1 MSSGT
6 VSLNQLGKVVA
17 GNVEMTIDPSLG
29 ARILTFSLN
38 GSNILLEAPAVAGTD
53 NANNFGVTYWPSPQT
68 AWGWPPIAAIDN
80 EKYDGIVSENEL
92 VFTSGEATLLDGG
105 VIALTKRFAPVLGKN
120 AIDVTYQLKNIGK
133 VPVTLAA
140 WQIARVRTKGLTFFR
155 LGTGGVTSDKLATQT
170 MGGVQYYAYNA
181 SVVVEQGQK
190 TFADATGWV
199 AHVDGTTVFV
209 QSYPDLSAGQ
219 AAEGEA
225 EMELYADPSHTYIE
239 IEPQGKVV
247 TIAAGG
253 IGPAWTV
260 RFWLTKFPT
269 GTTVKSGNAELVTFV
284 EELISG

>member
-1 MSSGT
+1 
-6 VSLNQLGKVVA
+6 
-17 GNVEMTIDPSLG
+17 MTIDPSLG

-38 GSNILLEAPAVAGTD
+38 GNNILLEAPAVAGTD
-53 NANNFGVTYWPSPQT
+53 NANNFGVTYWPSPQA

-155 LGTGGVTSDKLATQT
+155 LGVGGVTSDKLATQT
-170 MGGVQYYAYNA
+170 IGGVQYYAYDA

-219 AAEGEA
+219 AAAGEA

-260 RFWLTKFPT
+260 RFWLTKLPS
-269 GTTVKSGNAELVTFV
+269 GTTVKPGNAELVTFV